1 MVSRALDVLEAAH
14 TPPRAISTTFW
25 VVVLLVLCIGLRLL
39 TLGSYPLSDNTEAR
53 YAEIARIMM
62 SGGDWINL
70 HLPGDVVFW
79 GKPPLS
85 TWFSALGQLA
95 LGANEW
101 GARLPML
108 VLAMMVTL
116 IVWRWLRDSSS
127 REAILGVAVLWG
139 SAVFFVS
146 AGAVM
151 TDMALTFAVT
161 LSIGGFWWAIS
172 GTTLTRVRL
181 GALGLFVGLALGLL
195 AKGPVALVLS
205 LFPVG
210 VHALSCRGA
219 FRDVRSLPWIK
230 GGLLFLGIAGPWYAL
245 AELRSPG
252 FLEYF
257 LVGEHWSRFTQPGW
271 TGDLY
276 GTAHEQT
283 RGIVWAYLAVG
294 FLPWSLLLPWL
305 LIGRRR
311 PARRVAADTRS
322 ERSPDTALLVA
333 WALTPALL
341 FSASRNIL
349 WTYVLPAAPALAIL
363 AGRWLARD
371 PRQRVV
377 HGLVATGLVILTG
390 AAAALLS
397 SQGSMGAIRS
407 ASGVLLPLLSGGH
420 KASEVTF
427 LNALPYSAS
436 FYTGGKAHD
445 VIKDEEL
452 DLWLRRD
459 PKLGPRHEH
468 EFLVTT
474 EKSWRSLSE
483 GRRSQ
488 LHVLFDADGYVLL
501 VRAGPAG

>member
-1 MVSRALDVLEAAH
+1 MVSPALDVLEAAH

-151 TDMALTFAVT
+151 TDMALTVAVT

-172 GTTLTRVRL
+172 GTNLTRVRL
-181 GALGLFVGLALGLL
+181 GALGFFVGLALGLL

-257 LVGEHWSRFTQPGW
+257 LVGEHWSRITQPGW

-276 GTAHEQT
+276 GTAHEQA

-311 PARRVAADTRS
+311 AARRVAADTRS
-322 ERSPDTALLVA
+322 ERSPDTA
-333 WALTPALL
+333 
-341 FSASRNIL
+341 S
-349 WTYVLPAAPALAIL
+349 
-363 AGRWLARD
+363 
-371 PRQRVV
+371 
-377 HGLVATGLVILTG
+377 
-390 AAAALLS
+390 
-397 SQGSMGAIRS
+397 
-407 ASGVLLPLLSGGH
+407 
-420 KASEVTF
+420 
-427 LNALPYSAS
+427 
-436 FYTGGKAHD
+436 
-445 VIKDEEL
+445 
-452 DLWLRRD
+452 
-459 PKLGPRHEH
+459 
-468 EFLVTT
+468 
-474 EKSWRSLSE
+474 
-483 GRRSQ
+483 
-488 LHVLFDADGYVLL
+488 
-501 VRAGPAG
+501 